1 MIVLAGPSGSGRSF
15 RMRRAAELSSVPI
28 HCISLRGLSRAEM
41 VPLAVARHLGA
52 LSDHPRCLAWMLGRS
67 NTGLVFDQAD
77 TLLASDFAAFR
88 SLLADWYRAGVG
100 PVAVVGLPDGD
111 WNDWVSI
118 DRMAVDPRP
127 HGPMPAGMVP
137 TDYADLVASNP
148 AALEMSGPV
157 FAFDPA
163 WVRNALR
170 NLASVPET
178 DRVEAILDLLTELA
192 VRRTGYLSHDA
203 AAMFHLLCRL
213 PTGMSR
219 ADRVAALGDAE
230 AAAVEILERF
240 HLVVLDN
247 DRLHARHRVAPDST
261 PPLVDIL
268 QERWEER
275 ARNEVTRW
283 SDALADG
290 AVGPEALPVFD
301 LENWTWLASHSVNPS
316 TPTAL
321 STSLPRLLAHAG
333 CRTLARQV
341 LEQWETQPDPGNRD
355 GSKGWGRLLRADLAR
370 VESNPTESRD
380 YASGA
385 LAIFRERH
393 DIVGIV
399 GAQHAL
405 AAASADLGDVD
416 AAVDAAARALREA
429 TKAGWQDGQARSLQ
443 LLGTV
448 SQGKGDPV
456 AVRDAY
462 LYAAGLF
469 EELGNRHSDLECR
482 IGAARCLQVGGWVP
496 EAFDALVECLEQ
508 ARAIGFNR
516 VEAALLANLAELVR
530 LSGDP
535 HRAVLI
541 ADAALHA
548 AAKIADPEAARA
560 ALRETRRSFSEF
572 GYGEPALAALVVEG
586 NLLETLGHADGRRM
600 AKAVEQIRAEFKVG
614 DGPDF
619 LGGALG
625 RADEVLEDAVDRV
638 RSLVAL
644 WELPIES
651 HPVDAEPS
659 EPTTEDAG

>member
-1 MIVLAGPSGSGRSF
+1 
-15 RMRRAAELSSVPI
+15 
-28 HCISLRGLSRAEM
+28 
-41 VPLAVARHLGA
+41 
-52 LSDHPRCLAWMLGRS
+52 MLGRS
-67 NTGLVFDQAD
+67 NAGLVFEQAD
-77 TLLASDFAAFR
+77 TVLRSDFAAFR
-88 SLLADWYRAGVG
+88 TLLADWYRAGVG
-100 PVAVVGLPDGD
+100 PLAVVGLPDGD
-111 WNDWVSI
+111 WNDWVAI
-118 DRMAVDPRP
+118 DRMAVDPLP

-170 NLASVPET
+170 NLASLPET
-178 DRVEAILDLLTELA
+178 ARIDAVLDLVTDLA
-192 VRRTGYLSHDA
+192 VRRTGYLSPDA
-203 AAMFHLLCRL
+203 AALFHLLCRL
-213 PTGMSR
+213 PTGMSL
-219 ADRVAALGDAE
+219 ADREAVLGESE
-230 AAAVEILERF
+230 AAAVEILQRF
-240 HLVVLDN
+240 HLVVIDN
-247 DRLHARHRVAPDST
+247 DRLQARYPVASDST
-261 PPLVDIL
+261 PPLVDIF

-275 ARNEVTRW
+275 ARNEVSRW

-316 TPTAL
+316 TPKAL
-321 STSLPRLLAHAG
+321 ATPLPRLLAHAG
-333 CRTLARQV
+333 CRTLARRV
-341 LEQWETQPDPGNRD
+341 LEQWEAQPDPGNRV
-355 GSKGWGRLLRADLAR
+355 GSQGWGRLLRADLAR
-370 VESNPTESRD
+370 ADANPKESCEHAR
-380 YASGA
+380 GA
-385 LAIFRERH
+385 LETFREVN
-393 DIVGIV
+393 DVVGIV

-405 AAASADLGDVD
+405 AVALADLGEFD
-416 AAVDAAARALREA
+416 AAVDSAARALREA

-469 EELGNRHSDLECR
+469 EELGNRHADLECR
-482 IGAARCLQVGGWVP
+482 IGAARCLQAGGWVP

-508 ARAIGFNR
+508 ARALGFHQ

-541 ADAALHA
+541 ADAALHT

-572 GYGEPALAALVVEG
+572 GYGEPALAALVVER

-625 RADEVLEDAVDRV
+625 RADELLEDAVDRV

-651 HPVDAEPS
+651 HPVGAEPS
-659 EPTTEDAG
+659 GPTTEDAG